1 MWSSPLTELTQI
13 AISLDALNCGA
24 LLISRSGVIAH
35 VNPRL
40 CVMAQ
45 RGREDLAGRTLA
57 SLYPPGEDP
66 GVASI
71 LERFDEPID
80 QDFFLPL
87 PGGDRLPV
95 ILSARPVGSESVL
108 AEYAVV
114 TLIDIS
120 RQKDAEKQLMEQNSY
135 IGELS
140 DRVIHQAKNLRGY
153 ADELEYRVRQR
164 TAELH
169 EAHMETMY
177 MLAIAS
183 EAKDVD
189 TGKHVRRLR
198 QLSFKLA
205 VAMGLDTA
213 HADRIGFAAVL
224 HDVGKIH
231 TPDRVLKKPGA
242 LDETERTHMQAHTL
256 AGERIL
262 KPSPYFAEASR
273 VARSHHENWDGTG
286 YPDQLVGKAIPLE
299 ARIVHLADVFDALTH
314 PRVYK
319 SAWTVAEAV
328 VEIRHNRGV
337 MFDPQVVDAFEQLL
351 ADGELNDPAAGE
363 DFAGSACYLND

>member
-1 MWSSPLTELTQI
+1 MHAVESPMSAVPMSSPLTELTHV
-13 AISLDALNCGA
+13 AASLDALNCGA
-24 LLISRSGVIAH
+24 LLISRRGIIAH

-45 RGREDLAGRTLA
+45 RHREELAGRTLM
-57 SLYPPGEDP
+57 SLYPPDDAP
-66 GVASI
+66 IVQSI
-71 LERFDEPID
+71 LDRFDEPID

-87 PGGDRLPV
+87 PSGEQLPV
-95 ILSARPVGSESVL
+95 ILSSRPVGQESVL

-120 RQKDAEKQLMEQNSY
+120 RQKDAEKQLIEQNSY

-140 DRVIHQAKNLRGY
+140 DRVISQAKNLRGY

-205 VAMGLDTA
+205 LAMGLSTPD
-213 HADRIGFAAVL
+213 ADRIGFAAVL

-242 LDETERTHMQAHTL
+242 LDDTERTHMQAHTI

-262 KPSPYFAEASR
+262 RPSPYFAEASR
-273 VARSHHENWDGTG
+273 V
-286 YPDQLVGKAIPLE
+286 L
-299 ARIVHLADVFDALTH
+299 
-314 PRVYK
+314 
-319 SAWTVAEAV
+319 
-328 VEIRHNRGV
+328 
-337 MFDPQVVDAFEQLL
+337 
-351 ADGELNDPAAGE
+351 PAATTRIGT
-363 DFAGSACYLND
+363 APATPTGSSDTPSRSRPASFT